1 MSFSFSVSL
10 LDENTEPDKGFS
22 LNSEKNFQRRSSQPL
37 QSILKPS
44 QKNNLQHSYSPRK
57 RPKQQVSIQTPSSQS
72 AVSRVV
78 DPSAWAALRELDEN
92 ERWAERCQV
101 VTKQDHLDY
110 IQYATE
116 FVEDIFQSVPI
127 SDTKTDSV
135 VAAEVGKTATP
146 TSEVTTAQAA
156 PGGESHTV
164 EADTKKDTLPQE
176 EVPSNGSLIES
187 AIIGGEK
194 PTSLPTTDPESQP
207 KAKEEIQVLHVT
219 QESEAELKQEPA
231 SESPLQKILLLDFSP
246 CKQDQLTQRPVSSD
260 RQHEI
265 PLLDFSP
272 ATPYNPEGE
281 TTSSEGT
288 PPEDSKEKHFAFGEE
303 KADGQVSEPN
313 QGKEEVVEEKDKEE
327 IIPEPHP
334 AVETQE
340 EPAQVFKPEEVQKP
354 VIEESAPA
362 ESGVT
367 EEVRNEK
374 PEQEEPVLTSTGPAE
389 TPTAPEEKP
398 SGTEQTP
405 TVPEETPTVPEETP
419 TVPEETPT
427 VPEEKPTVPEETP
440 TVPEETPTVPEETP
454 TVPEE
459 TPSVPEETPTVPEET
474 PTVPEEKPTV
484 PEETPPVPEEK
495 PTVPEETPSV
505 PEEKPT
511 VPEEK
516 STVPEDSKQ
525 DCPISKPEAE
535 SEAPGD
541 QQVAPT
547 QEDSVVNLDVGQE
560 EARKAESLGTETE
573 GEAKESE
580 DLASTQ
586 APARNTTAKP
596 LQRLLSVASAAD
608 LAEFEKQ
615 EKEIEQQA
623 ALAQLLETKQEEEE
637 LKRESSENTQQ
648 GDTQKV
654 TGVDDIPAAP
664 VGESDIGEPV
674 QKENT
679 EPASETEL
687 KNPAKIPM
695 SEDLNGLTEVAAEV
709 TEIQPEPATLEAEET
724 VTLEDSKEANSQSL
738 PTEDKKEKPRR
749 KLPEKPWLKKG
760 KAKGKAVEEDIE
772 IFAAPPPPKTS
783 GDQPKGVAPAQ
794 SSDLDDIP
802 IKLSA
807 PKGKSIYDMDETDFG
822 DPFGSSNKMSNSPTP
837 ATAVG
842 YNFENVT
849 DPFSSS
855 NKTSS
860 SPRNN
865 NGDTFKIPANNDIDA
880 DDITSNDKEDYDE
893 FKPASEDI
901 TPDLA
906 ELYKT
911 EYHKWIA
918 LIDFT
923 ADPALPEPMFIMDE
937 DFRPAGEGAAGLE
950 RDLSQ
955 LSFEEMEARLAE
967 EGSDEEEEFFLASE
981 AFNPADPN
989 AFDIDYLEKAGGS
1002 STFKESAL
1010 ARQSLYVKFDPL
1022 VEGGSPKGVQR
1033 GTAAKAGLPSLGEV
1047 SMEGEDLLQM
1057 STPPGNRTALHQNHL
1072 LNSVKKA
1079 EERVPTPDKGVDK
1092 LLQFSPSGEAMVTET
1107 DAPKRTQSTDSPDGD
1122 AGIVQPLLYTQ
1133 LDLNEAL
1140 KRAREDFMRER
1151 GTKMDKKE
1159 GEQKRLTKEFEEMQ
1173 QHNLEMRTIVSE
1185 YEKTIQQMIEDSDK
1199 GKTVSKEAL
1208 TEMQR
1213 ERDQALEDMSS
1224 VESAF
1229 SDLHRRYE
1237 KLKTAVEGYKKN
1249 EEILKKCV
1257 ADYQAKLK
1265 KQEQRYQTLKSHAEE
1280 KIESANLEIE
1290 KVRKAN
1296 AAEIAGLQAGL
1307 KREQMK
1313 VQSLEK
1319 TVDQKTKENQELTSI
1334 CDELIA
1340 KMQ

>member
-893 FKPASEDI
+893 FKPASE
-901 TPDLA
+901 
-906 ELYKT
+906 
-911 EYHKWIA
+911 
-918 LIDFT
+918 
-923 ADPALPEPMFIMDE
+923 
-937 DFRPAGEGAAGLE
+937 
-950 RDLSQ
+950 
-955 LSFEEMEARLAE
+955 
-967 EGSDEEEEFFLASE
+967 GSDEEEEFFLASE

-1140 KRAREDFMRER
+1140 KRAREDFMRE
-1151 GTKMDKKE
+1151 MDKKE

>member
-893 FKPASEDI
+893 FKPASE
-901 TPDLA
+901 
-906 ELYKT
+906 
-911 EYHKWIA
+911 
-918 LIDFT
+918 
-923 ADPALPEPMFIMDE
+923 
-937 DFRPAGEGAAGLE
+937 GAAGLE

-967 EGSDEEEEFFLASE
+967 E

>member
-57 RPKQQVSIQTPSSQS
+57 RPKTVQEMAETTEPSGSVADESEQQVSIQTPSSQS

-893 FKPASEDI
+893 FKPASE
-901 TPDLA
+901 
-906 ELYKT
+906 
-911 EYHKWIA
+911 
-918 LIDFT
+918 
-923 ADPALPEPMFIMDE
+923 
-937 DFRPAGEGAAGLE
+937 
-950 RDLSQ
+950 
-955 LSFEEMEARLAE
+955 
-967 EGSDEEEEFFLASE
+967 

-1140 KRAREDFMRER
+1140 KRAREDFMRE
-1151 GTKMDKKE
+1151 MDKKE

>member
-57 RPKQQVSIQTPSSQS
+57 RPKQVSIQTPSSQS

-893 FKPASEDI
+893 FKPASE
-901 TPDLA
+901 
-906 ELYKT
+906 
-911 EYHKWIA
+911 
-918 LIDFT
+918 
-923 ADPALPEPMFIMDE
+923 
-937 DFRPAGEGAAGLE
+937 GAAGLE

-967 EGSDEEEEFFLASE
+967 E

>member
-57 RPKQQVSIQTPSSQS
+57 RPKQVSIQTPSSQS

-893 FKPASEDI
+893 FKPASEA
-901 TPDLA
+901 LA
-906 ELYKT
+906 QECLT
-911 EYHKWIA
+911 SIEE
-918 LIDFT
+918 
-923 ADPALPEPMFIMDE
+923 PA
-937 DFRPAGEGAAGLE
+937 
-950 RDLSQ
+950 
-955 LSFEEMEARLAE
+955 
-967 EGSDEEEEFFLASE
+967 GSDEEEEFFLASE

-1140 KRAREDFMRER
+1140 KRAREDFMRE
-1151 GTKMDKKE
+1151 MDKKE